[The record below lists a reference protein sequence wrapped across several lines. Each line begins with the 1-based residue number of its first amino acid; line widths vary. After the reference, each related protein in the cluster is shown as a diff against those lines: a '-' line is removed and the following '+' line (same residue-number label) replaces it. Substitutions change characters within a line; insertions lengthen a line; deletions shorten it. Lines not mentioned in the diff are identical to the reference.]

1 MSALKFLYIFAFLRR
16 PESLSCLALPPSP
29 FCRVN
34 SYFHWENRQAVNS
47 LTQQG
52 EGDYVVFPSLKNFH
66 LSYNSNDLAQSSATT
81 GSETEGSFLQNV
93 LVERPSGWGGMNED
107 GMTFSIKGKC
117 KRADSSEFFKR
128 FTVSVHN
135 SDKICIT
142 KTEVYNKQC
151 LGRI

>member
-1 MSALKFLYIFAFLRR
+1 
-16 PESLSCLALPPSP
+16 
-29 FCRVN
+29 
-34 SYFHWENRQAVNS
+34 
-47 LTQQG
+47 
-52 EGDYVVFPSLKNFH
+52 
-66 LSYNSNDLAQSSATT
+66 
-81 GSETEGSFLQNV
+81 
-93 LVERPSGWGGMNED
+93 MNED
-107 GMTFSIKGKC
+107 GVTFSIKGKY